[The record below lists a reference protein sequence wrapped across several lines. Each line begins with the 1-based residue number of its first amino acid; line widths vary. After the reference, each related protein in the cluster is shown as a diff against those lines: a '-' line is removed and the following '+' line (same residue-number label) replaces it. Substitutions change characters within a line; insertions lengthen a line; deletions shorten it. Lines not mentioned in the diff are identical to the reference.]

1 MLILLTFIICKFTPF
16 FQISMISLLFIFI
29 YLYGI
34 DCLLFQYCVLAT
46 SLIMKIMFFLSF
58 SSSAMIH
65 HMLLLS
71 ELFLKISKLI
81 YRRST
86 PNPNLSWSN
95 CIPKLQF
102 CQNFQINDQFGIK
115 HNPMKINISFFSLLN
130 LEYQIVTYVIAFI
143 LSVIVNSYILTNL
156 NKKKYDP
163 IQKVLNITYEIN
175 KKIR

>member
-1 MLILLTFIICKFTPF
+1 VFNTLLILYISFPLSFYGTNVVREKVQNLLKQFRLYEISNNSYWLSVLISNFIIFIIIYMLILLTFIICKFTPF

-95 CIPKLQF
+95 CIPKL
-102 CQNFQINDQFGIK
+102 
-115 HNPMKINISFFSLLN
+115 
-130 LEYQIVTYVIAFI
+130 
-143 LSVIVNSYILTNL
+143 
-156 NKKKYDP
+156 
-163 IQKVLNITYEIN
+163 
-175 KKIR
+175 